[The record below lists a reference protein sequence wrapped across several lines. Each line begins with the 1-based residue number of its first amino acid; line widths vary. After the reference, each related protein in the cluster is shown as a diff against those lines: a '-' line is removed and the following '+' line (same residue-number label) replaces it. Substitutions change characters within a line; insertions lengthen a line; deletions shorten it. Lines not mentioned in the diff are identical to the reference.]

1 MFVLFVLEFVYI
13 FCVLVISYWT
23 YKYEKYFIYPEA
35 KLFGAYIIY
44 VKIKSVMVSKCLT
57 QLLYIL
63 QLKMF

>member
-1 MFVLFVLEFVYI
+1 MFVLFVLEFAYI
-13 FCVLVISYWT
+13 FCVLVISYQT
-23 YKYEKYFIYPEA
+23 YEKYFIYPEG

-44 VKIKSVMVSKCLT
+44 VKIKSVMVSKYLT